1 MPTRVIGL
9 LLYPGC
15 MPAGLFAFAD
25 LLLATNRRGGGTHFE
40 VRWIGLDL
48 QPVECAHGMRLQ
60 PQGTLA
66 GERCHALLIPGLW
79 ADSEARMTRALEQNR
94 PLLRALGRLNRET
107 RLWSYCT
114 GVCLLA
120 GSGRLDGEEATAT
133 WWLADSLRARFP
145 KVGWQFQHTQ
155 LFGPR
160 VSTASGVSG
169 YLPLARAL
177 IEEQLGAEAYREI
190 SRMMVLPRPEP
201 AAPVFRTIGVSEQ
214 SDPLLRRLQLLVER
228 RPARLLVAEQLAA
241 ELAVS
246 ARTLARKVKA
256 LTGRALADHVR
267 LIKLNQ
273 AGERL
278 ILTSESVALISE
290 ALGFGDESSFRRTF
304 KRVTGMTPLA
314 YRQSFRL

>member
-1 MPTRVIGL
+1 MPSQTIGL

-25 LLLATNRRGGGTHFE
+25 LLSAANQQSGKRHFE
-40 VRWIGLDL
+40 LRWIGQDL
-48 QPVECAHGMRLQ
+48 QAVECAHGLRLQ
-60 PQGTLA
+60 PQAALA
-66 GERCHALLIPGLW
+66 EARCDAVLVPGLW
-79 ADSEARMTRALEQNR
+79 ADNEARVAQALERSRAL
-94 PLLRALGRLNRET
+94 LHGLSRLSRRT

-120 GSGRLDGEEATAT
+120 ASGRLDGEEATAT

-145 KVGWQFQHTQ
+145 GVDWQFQRTQ
-155 LFGPR
+155 LFGTR
-160 VSTASGVSG
+160 VATASGVSG
-169 YLPLARAL
+169 YLPIARAL
-177 IEEQLGAEAYREI
+177 IEERLGAEAYREL

-201 AAPVFRTIGVSEQ
+201 AAPVFRALDMTEQ
-214 SDPLLRRLQLLVER
+214 SDPLLRRLRLLVER
-228 RPARLLVAEQLAA
+228 HPARLLAAEQLAQ
-241 ELAVS
+241 ELALS
-246 ARTLARKVKA
+246 GRTLARKVKA
-256 LTGRALADHVR
+256 LTGHALAEHVR

-290 ALGFGDESSFRRTF
+290 ALGFADESSFRRTF

>member
-1 MPTRVIGL
+1 MPTRIIGL

-15 MPAGLFAFAD
+15 MPAGLLAFAD
-25 LLLATNRRGGGTHFE
+25 LLAAANRQCGRRLFE
-40 VRWIGLDL
+40 LRWVGLDL
-48 QPVECAHGMRLQ
+48 QPVECAQGLCLQ
-60 PQGTLA
+60 PQAMLA
-66 GERCHALLIPGLW
+66 EARCDALLIPGLW
-79 ADSEARMTRALEQNR
+79 ADSEAQVARALEQNR
-94 PLLRALGRLNRET
+94 ALLHGLGRVSRKT

-133 WWLADSLRARFP
+133 WWLADSLRTRFP
-145 KVGWQFQHTQ
+145 DVAWQFQHTQ

-160 VSTASGVSG
+160 VATASGVSG
-169 YLPLARAL
+169 HLPIARAL
-177 IEEQLGAEAYREI
+177 IEEQLGAEAYREL
-190 SRMMVLPRPEP
+190 SRLMVLPRPEP
-201 AAPVFRTIGVSEQ
+201 AAPVFRTLGLAQQ

-228 RPARLLVAEQLAA
+228 HPARVLVAERLAE

-256 LTGRALADHVR
+256 LTGQALAEHVR

-278 ILTSESVALISE
+278 ILTSESVAQVSE
-290 ALGFGDESSFRRTF
+290 ALGFADESSFRRTF
-304 KRVTGMTPLA
+304 KQVTGMTPLV
-314 YRQSFRL
+314 YRQRFRL